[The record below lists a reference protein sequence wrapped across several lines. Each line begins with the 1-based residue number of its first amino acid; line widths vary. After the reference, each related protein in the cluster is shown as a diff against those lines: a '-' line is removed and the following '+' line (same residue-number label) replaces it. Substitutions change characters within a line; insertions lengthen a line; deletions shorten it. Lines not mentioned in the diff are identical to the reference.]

1 MMRLHLNWRATMSND
16 NLDPLIK
23 REFEALGLNIVSND
37 LLADMVFERVKK
49 RRIRKWFIVGGFA
62 LSILALA
69 ALSYVVGTS
78 ALFSSGKPVIKS
90 NSYVIPGDE
99 NGGLAFP
106 QYANLRLNGT
116 NLAERTYTFTFA
128 LEVGQVVE
136 VFTDPHEV
144 SGGMVGEL
152 TVYAREANGERK
164 KIQTYPVAAGLSS
177 SEFGNVSSAGL
188 YDFEYIFTDLSYRGF
203 VRVGILLGEIITP

>member
-1 MMRLHLNWRATMSND
+1 MSND

-49 RRIRKWFIVGGFA
+49 RRIRKWLIAGA
-62 LSILALA
+62 ATLSLLALA

-78 ALFSSGKPVIKS
+78 TLFSSGRPVIQS

-99 NGGLAFP
+99 NSGLALP
-106 QYANLRLNGT
+106 QSANLRLNGLT
-116 NLAERTYTFTFA
+116 LAERTYTFTFA
-128 LEVGQVVE
+128 LEMGQVIV
-136 VFTDPHEV
+136 VFTDPRDG
-144 SGGMVGEL
+144 SGGKIAEL
-152 TVYAREANGERK
+152 TVYKRDTNGKRE

-177 SEFGNVSSAGL
+177 SEFGNITSAGL
-188 YDFEYIFTDLSYRGF
+188 YDFEYVFTDLSFRGS
-203 VRVGILLGEIITP
+203 VRVGILLGDSTKP

>member
-1 MMRLHLNWRATMSND
+1 MSND

-49 RRIRKWFIVGGFA
+49 RRIRKWLVAGVVA

-69 ALSYVVGTS
+69 GLSYVVGTS
-78 ALFSSGKPVIKS
+78 TLFSSRQPVIQS

-99 NGGLAFP
+99 NGGLALP

-116 NLAERTYTFTFA
+116 TLEERTYTFTFA
-128 LEVGQVVE
+128 LEMGQVIE
-136 VFTDPHEV
+136 VFTDPRDGA
-144 SGGMVGEL
+144 GGNIAEL
-152 TVYAREANGERK
+152 TVYKRDTNGQRE

-177 SEFGNVSSAGL
+177 SEFGNITSAGL
-188 YDFEYIFTDLSYRGF
+188 YDCEYVFTDLSYRGV
-203 VRVGILLGEIITP
+203 VRVGILLGQFTEL

>member
-1 MMRLHLNWRATMSND
+1 MSND

-49 RRIRKWFIVGGFA
+49 RRIRKWLVAGVVA

-69 ALSYVVGTS
+69 GLSYVVGTS
-78 ALFSSGKPVIKS
+78 TLFSSRQPVIQS

-99 NGGLAFP
+99 NGGLALP

-116 NLAERTYTFTFA
+116 TLEERTYTFTFA
-128 LEVGQVVE
+128 LEMGQVIE
-136 VFTDPHEV
+136 VFTDPYEGA
-144 SGGMVGEL
+144 GGIIAEL
-152 TVYAREANGERK
+152 TVYKRDKDGERE

-177 SEFGNVSSAGL
+177 SEFGNITSAGL
-188 YDFEYIFTDLSYRGF
+188 YDFEYVFTDLSYRGV
-203 VRVGILLGEIITP
+203 VRVGILLGQSIKP

>member
-1 MMRLHLNWRATMSND
+1 MSND

-23 REFEALGLNIVSND
+23 REFEALGLNIVSNE

-49 RRIRKWFIVGGFA
+49 RRIRKWLIAGAVA
-62 LSILALA
+62 LSLLALA

-78 ALFSSGKPVIKS
+78 TLFSSRQPVIQS

-99 NGGLAFP
+99 NGGLALP

-116 NLAERTYTFTFA
+116 TLEERTYTFTFA
-128 LEVGQVVE
+128 LEMGQVIE
-136 VFTDPHEV
+136 VFTDPYEG
-144 SGGMVGEL
+144 SGGIIAEL
-152 TVYAREANGERK
+152 TVYKRDKDGERE

-177 SEFGNVSSAGL
+177 SEFGNITSAGL
-188 YDFEYIFTDLSYRGF
+188 YDFEYVFTDLSYRGV
-203 VRVGILLGEIITP
+203 VRVGILLGQYIKP

>member
-1 MMRLHLNWRATMSND
+1 MSND

-49 RRIRKWFIVGGFA
+49 RRIRKWLVAGVVA

-69 ALSYVVGTS
+69 GLSYVVGTS
-78 ALFSSGKPVIKS
+78 TLFSSRQPVIQS

-99 NGGLAFP
+99 NGGLALP

-116 NLAERTYTFTFA
+116 TLEERTYTFTFA
-128 LEVGQVVE
+128 LEMGQVIE
-136 VFTDPHEV
+136 VFTDPRDGA
-144 SGGMVGEL
+144 GGNIAEL
-152 TVYAREANGERK
+152 TVYKRDTNGQRE

-177 SEFGNVSSAGL
+177 SEFGNITSAGL
-188 YDFEYIFTDLSYRGF
+188 YDFEYVFTDLSYRGV
-203 VRVGILLGEIITP
+203 VRVGILLGQFVAP

>member
-1 MMRLHLNWRATMSND
+1 MSND

-49 RRIRKWFIVGGFA
+49 RRIRKWLVAGVVA

-69 ALSYVVGTS
+69 GLSYVVGTS
-78 ALFSSGKPVIKS
+78 TLFSSRQPVIQS

-99 NGGLAFP
+99 NGGLALP

-116 NLAERTYTFTFA
+116 TLEERTYTFTFA
-128 LEVGQVVE
+128 LEMGQVIE
-136 VFTDPHEV
+136 VFTDPRDGA
-144 SGGMVGEL
+144 GGNIAEL
-152 TVYAREANGERK
+152 TVHKRDTNGQRE

-177 SEFGNVSSAGL
+177 SEFGNINSAGL
-188 YDFEYIFTDLSYRGF
+188 YDFEYVFTDLSYRGV
-203 VRVGILLGEIITP
+203 VRVGILLGQFVSP

>member
-1 MMRLHLNWRATMSND
+1 MSND

-49 RRIRKWFIVGGFA
+49 RRIRKWLIAGGVA
-62 LSILALA
+62 LSVLALA

-78 ALFSSGKPVIKS
+78 ALFSSGKPVIQS

-99 NGGLAFP
+99 NGGLALP

-116 NLAERTYTFTFA
+116 TLAERTYTFTFA
-128 LEVGQVVE
+128 LEMGQVIE
-136 VFTDPHEV
+136 VFTDPHEA
-144 SGGMVGEL
+144 SGGKVGEL
-152 TVYAREANGERK
+152 TVYAREANGERV
-164 KIQTYPVAAGLSS
+164 KIQTYLIGPGAHNN
-177 SEFGNVSSAGL
+177 EFGNINRAGL
-188 YDFEYIFTDLSYRGF
+188 YDFEYVFTDLSYTGS
-203 VRVGILLGEIITP
+203 VRVGILLGEFTEL

>member
-1 MMRLHLNWRATMSND
+1 MTND

-49 RRIRKWFIVGGFA
+49 RRIRTWLVAGVVA

-69 ALSYVVGTS
+69 GLSYVVGTS
-78 ALFSSGKPVIKS
+78 TLFSSRQPVIQS

-99 NGGLAFP
+99 NGGLALP

-116 NLAERTYTFTFA
+116 TLEERTYTFTFA
-128 LEVGQVVE
+128 LEMGQVIE
-136 VFTDPHEV
+136 VFTDPRDGA
-144 SGGMVGEL
+144 GGNIAEL
-152 TVYAREANGERK
+152 TVYKRDTNGERI

-177 SEFGNVSSAGL
+177 SEFGNITSAGL
-188 YDFEYIFTDLSYRGF
+188 YDFEYVFTDLSYRGV
-203 VRVGILLGEIITP
+203 VRVGILLGQFIKP

>member
-1 MMRLHLNWRATMSND
+1 MSND

-49 RRIRKWFIVGGFA
+49 RRIRKWLVAGVVA

-69 ALSYVVGTS
+69 GLSYVVGTS
-78 ALFSSGKPVIKS
+78 TLFSSRQPVIQS

-99 NGGLAFP
+99 NGGLALP

-116 NLAERTYTFTFA
+116 TLEERTYTFTFA
-128 LEVGQVVE
+128 LEMGQVIE
-136 VFTDPHEV
+136 VFTDPYEGA
-144 SGGMVGEL
+144 GGIIAEL
-152 TVYAREANGERK
+152 TVYKRDKDGERE

-177 SEFGNVSSAGL
+177 SEFGNITSAGL
-188 YDFEYIFTDLSYRGF
+188 YDFEYVFTDLSYRGV
-203 VRVGILLGEIITP
+203 VRVGILLGQFTEL